1 MQEKGVFMDEKDTPP
16 KDFSTTYARLGDH
29 SAASSKQVK
38 LAAKVEC
45 VRKKN
50 INQHPL
56 DSSFGLM
63 KLPQV
68 LVVMQVS
75 RSNWLA
81 GVKSGRYPESV
92 RLSDRR
98 VAWRISDLQAFI
110 DSL

>member
-1 MQEKGVFMDEKDTPP
+1 MDEQDTPP

-38 LAAKVEC
+38 LSAKVEC

-50 INQHPL
+50 INQLPL
-56 DSSFGLM
+56 DSYFGLM

-68 LVVMQVS
+68 LAVMQVS
-75 RSNWLA
+75 RSNWLQ

-98 VAWRISDLQAFI
+98 VAWRIADLKAFI